1 MGDDVLAAGVAVMAR
16 PPGKRNSSIHQLSGG
31 EKALTAVALVFSIFD
46 LNPAPFCLLD
56 EVDAP
61 LDEHNVGRFC
71 DIVQADVRAR
81 AVHLHHA
88 QQGHHGARLAAD
100 RRHHERAGLL
110 APGVR
115 GRRRSGAHGHRL
127 KHEPDFM
134 NELRVILLVAGLL
147 FIAGIAGFEW
157 WRARR
162 SRPAAMAPREEAPTA
177 DSVSVARP
185 AVHDVHV
192 VREPRMAVGEDLPV
206 IELAST
212 SASGTRRALGI
223 SISDEVAVNMPGE
236 EPPPAAA
243 ARTEPY
249 IGVGPHDEISEVRVY
264 EEQPV
269 RGPQLVLC
277 LAEGIRASHRH
288 AARGSARRAAF
299 RGTRLRQAF
308 ASAGFW
314 HGPLDIYH
322 LPDDAGRVVVSAAA
336 LAQPGTFDPSIMDS
350 QRFSGLNLFAV
361 LPGPMP
367 EREAFDELVRA
378 ARALAERLEGS
389 LTDQHGEELTPQRI
403 ARLRQSLRSA
413 RAGARRRRG
422 LIPWRDDARARRAN
436 CAKKSTHTTT
446 ATTCSTSRRFRTP
459 STTGS

>member
-1 MGDDVLAAGVAVMAR
+1 
-16 PPGKRNSSIHQLSGG
+16 
-31 EKALTAVALVFSIFD
+31 
-46 LNPAPFCLLD
+46 
-56 EVDAP
+56 
-61 LDEHNVGRFC
+61 
-71 DIVQADVRAR
+71 
-81 AVHLHHA
+81 
-88 QQGHHGARLAAD
+88 
-100 RRHHERAGLL
+100 
-110 APGVR
+110 
-115 GRRRSGAHGHRL
+115 
-127 KHEPDFM
+127 M

-185 AVHDVHV
+185 AVHDVRV

-236 EPPPAAA
+236 EPPSTAA

-249 IGVGPHDEISEVRVY
+249 IGIGPHDEISEVRVY

-269 RGPQLVLC
+269 RGPQLVLSWPNESERRIVT
-277 LAEGIRASHRH
+277 LRVVP
-288 AARGSARRAAF
+288 RGEPRFAGRS
-299 RGTRLRQAF
+299 LRQAF

-361 LPGPMP
+361 LPGPMA
-367 EREAFDELVRA
+367 EREAFDALVGA

-389 LTDQHGEELTPQRI
+389 LTDQFGEELTSARI
-403 ARLRQSLRSA
+403 QRLRQSLPAPEQA
-413 RAGARRRRG
+413 RAASEG
-422 LIPWRDDARARRAN
+422 
-436 CAKKSTHTTT
+436 
-446 ATTCSTSRRFRTP
+446 
-459 STTGS
+459 